1 MRKKIL
7 ATLMVVGLLAAQT
20 LTVCAAGSAAAG
32 AQVSSGY
39 TVAVDAKNGEEKN
52 LTEMVKN
59 SPDEVKKAVE
69 GKKALTGVMDVK
81 PDGAQKV
88 DGKYVV
94 TFTVQNL
101 TSSMSEVTVLHF
113 NGTAWEVVE
122 SSFNKDAKTVTAKFA
137 SLSPVVIVAKEAS
150 TGNGSGSGSSSGS
163 SSSSS
168 SSSSAAAASPKTGVA
183 SDWAM
188 WIGAAVVLGAASVAL
203 KKKEA

>member
-81 PDGAQKV
+81 PDGAKKV

-150 TGNGSGSGSSSGS
+150 S

-168 SSSSAAAASPKTGVA
+168 PAAASPKTGVA

-188 WIGAAVVLGAASVAL
+188 WLGAAVVLGVASVAL

>member
-81 PDGAQKV
+81 PDGAHKV

-101 TSSMSEVTVLHF
+101 TSSMSEVTVLH
-113 NGTAWEVVE
+113 
-122 SSFNKDAKTVTAKFA
+122 FNKDAKTVTAKFA